1 MKKILS
7 VFIVLLCVLC
17 LCHFADSNTED
28 ALTESV
34 AEQEQILPDSN
45 ESEFPNIPKQNNNLL
60 LVGEITYPY
69 QKPAKPSA
77 SFGIDESRSGR
88 KIYSEAEI
96 SETPFAIF
104 DEENR
109 LVYALAHG
117 TRSGASYP
125 YDYEEDFYERNDIE
139 HTCRHILYQSDVRSY
154 DIADD
159 SCHYVYDRD
168 IQEIEYWQF
177 SETGSLISYQY
188 YSPKHIGV
196 STSSSAADGTTL
208 YFNSGYLAE
217 YDGEYLMSEFL
228 LPYNQGRWS
237 YHIYQYD
244 DDGNCTMEIIPES
257 TRITLYA
264 YEYNEPAGQVT
275 RYEYLMNGEWELPCK
290 DGSSYSFYPG
300 DFEKG
305 IPAAVKKTAA
315 DGTVLT
321 EFFQDKAYYIEQECL
336 IAEEIE
342 EAANTSRYIIVQP
355 GDSLWS
361 IAEQSYGNG
370 IYSGI
375 LYQANHHIIG
385 LDKDMLLPGMRLYI
399 PEIWGSSGDILN
411 LN

>member
-1 MKKILS
+1 MKKNLS
-7 VFIVLLCVLC
+7 AFIVLLCVLC
-17 LCHFADSNTED
+17 LYRFAGTNTGKE
-28 ALTESV
+28 LTESAV
-34 AEQEQILPDSN
+34 EQTQILSDST
-45 ESEFPNIPKQNNNLL
+45 ESELLNIPKQDNNLH

-77 SFGIDESRSGR
+77 SFGIDETRSGR

-125 YDYEEDFYERNDIE
+125 YYYEEDFYERNDIE
-139 HTCRHILYQSDVRSY
+139 HTCRHILYQSHVRSY
-154 DIADD
+154 DLTDD
-159 SCHYVYDRD
+159 FCYYVYDRD
-168 IQEIEYWQF
+168 IQEVEYWQF

-196 STSSSAADGTTL
+196 SPPSSATDGTVL

-228 LPYNQGRWS
+228 LPYNQGHWS
-237 YHIYQYD
+237 YHVYQYD
-244 DDGNCTMEIIPES
+244 DDGNRTMEIIPES

-264 YEYNEPAGQVT
+264 YEYNEPARQVT
-275 RYEYLMNGEWELPCK
+275 RYEYLVNGEWELSCK
-290 DGSSYSFYPG
+290 NGSSYSFYSG
-300 DFEKG
+300 NFENG
-305 IPAAVKKTAA
+305 IPTTVKKTAA
-315 DGTVLT
+315 NGLVLT
-321 EFFQDKAYYIEQECL
+321 EFFYDKTYYIEQECL

-342 EAANTSRYIIVQP
+342 EAANISRYITVQP

-361 IAEQSYGNG
+361 IAEQCYGNG
-370 IYSGI
+370 IYGSI
-375 LYQANHHIIG
+375 LYQANQNTIG
-385 LDKDMLLPGMRLYI
+385 WDKDMLLSGMRLYI
-399 PEIWGSSGDILN
+399 PEIWSSTGDILN
-411 LN
+411 FN

>member
-7 VFIVLLCVLC
+7 ALIVLLCVLC
-17 LCHFADSNTED
+17 LYRFAGTNTENK
-28 ALTESV
+28 LTESV
-34 AEQEQILPDSN
+34 AEKVQILPDST
-45 ESEFPNIPKQNNNLL
+45 EGEFPNVPKQNNNLR

-77 SFGIDESRSGR
+77 SFGIDEFRSGR
-88 KIYSEAEI
+88 KIYSEVEI

-109 LVYALAHG
+109 LVYALAPG

-139 HTCRHILYQSDVRSY
+139 HTCRHILYQSDARSY

-159 SCHYVYDRD
+159 SCHYVYDRN

-196 STSSSAADGTTL
+196 STPSSAASGTVL

-217 YDGEYLMSEFL
+217 YDGEYLMSEIL
-228 LPYNQGRWS
+228 CRYDDWT
-237 YHIYQYD
+237 YHAYQYD
-244 DDGNCTMEIIPES
+244 DDGNRTMEIVATS
-257 TRITLYA
+257 YHVALYT
-264 YEYNEPAGQVT
+264 YEYDEPAGQVT
-275 RYEYLMNGEWELPCK
+275 RYEYLVDGEWALTCK
-290 DGSSYSFYPG
+290 DDSSYSFYSG
-300 DFEKG
+300 YSDRDT
-305 IPAAVKKTAA
+305 IPAVKQTAA

-321 EFFQDKAYYIEQECL
+321 ELFDEKTYYMQEAYL
-336 IAEEIE
+336 IAEEIGE
-342 EAANTSRYIIVQP
+342 SAKTSRYIVTQP

-361 IAEQSYGNG
+361 IAEQCYGSG

-375 LYQANHHIIG
+375 LYQANRNDIG
-385 LDKDMLLPGMRLYI
+385 WDKDMLLPGMRLYI

-411 LN
+411 FN